1 MGCYVPRRKTIYAAT
16 SNELRDS
23 RVILHEFYNH
33 LRSSQEGRSRGTEKS
48 ADRFAIEFIQA
59 YFRIMKG
66 LSWEEVG
73 ER

>member
-33 LRSSQEGRSRGTEKS
+33 LRSSQEGRSRGTEKY